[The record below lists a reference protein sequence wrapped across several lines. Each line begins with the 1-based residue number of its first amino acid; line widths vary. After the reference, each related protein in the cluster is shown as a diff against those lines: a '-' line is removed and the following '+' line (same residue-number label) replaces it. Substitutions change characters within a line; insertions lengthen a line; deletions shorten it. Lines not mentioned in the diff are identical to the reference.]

1 MRKRKSS
8 TRQKFLAKRGLKKTP
23 KGKEVAHKVSLWK
36 GGSDST
42 KNLHLIKKSSHKKKT
57 VKEARQRARKKK

>member
-23 KGKEVAHKVSLWK
+23 QGKAIDHKVSLWK
-36 GGSDST
+36 GGSDT
-42 KNLHLIKKSSHKKKT
+42 TRNLHLIKKSSHKKKT
-57 VKEARQRARKKK
+57 AIEARRRAK

>member
-23 KGKEVAHKVSLWK
+23 RGKAIDHKRPLK
-36 GGSDST
+36 DGGSDT
-42 KNLHLIKKSSHKKKT
+42 LRNLHLISKKTHKKKT
-57 VKEARQRARKKK
+57 VKEARKRARKRK